1 MWQRK
6 IQLESLLFKEVL
18 KLSEKLNEV
27 ILKSWE
33 SYTMTFTL
41 TMSEETLIK
50 HFCEYLM
57 RVADNCGDDV

>member
-1 MWQRK
+1 MD
-6 IQLESLLFKEVL
+6 
-18 KLSEKLNEV
+18 EKLNRA
-27 ILKSWE
+27 ILTAWE

-57 RVADNCGDDV
+57 RVADNCGDE